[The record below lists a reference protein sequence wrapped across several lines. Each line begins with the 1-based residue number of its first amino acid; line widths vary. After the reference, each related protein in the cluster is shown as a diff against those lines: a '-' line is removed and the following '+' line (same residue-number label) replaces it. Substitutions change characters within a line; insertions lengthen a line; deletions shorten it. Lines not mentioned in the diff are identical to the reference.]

1 MRRAVIRNAI
11 LGISGTLTFL
21 TTIVFFDLGC
31 TGSSEDNKGPVA
43 TVELNPPS
51 TTLVVGRTAQLTAI
65 TRLANGTQVN
75 GRFCTWFSSNDHIV
89 SISENGVA
97 TAIAEGTVT
106 ITAVCEQKTGTA
118 QVTVS
123 PVAVATIE
131 VSPSPATVKRDY
143 TTQMTAVVKDANG
156 NVLLNR
162 VITWSTVSGT
172 GSASIDNQGLVT
184 GGQAGTV
191 QVVATCE
198 AKNVTVQ
205 LAVTPNPVMSVVVEP
220 NPVSLPFN
228 TNSQLSARTFDS
240 QGHEVFFRD
249 VTWISGAPGI
259 VDVTPPQGSTGGVAF
274 TGIHAYAEGGP
285 VTITATSEGQPGF
298 GQVTVPPIGPPG
310 VLSGRVINYLTG
322 AGIGAATVTF
332 FTSTGSTSLGTAT
345 SAADGSFTSPPL
357 TNIANGVWIQ
367 ATQTGF
373 VPGHVFVATVPP
385 NQTTFTEPIPL
396 VPQNSGSGGISGVVR
411 NARTGQGIAGAS
423 VSRYS
428 FSDRVGVTVTA
439 DANGAYLFDPVAPGS
454 YVVTATATGF
464 QSTSRTGVAVGQN
477 SVTSGQDLVL
487 SPTGTNDIRIVLTW
501 GTTPNDLDSHLTG
514 PNADAT
520 RFHVYYAATGNLTA
534 APFAKLDIDD
544 VSGSGPETITI
555 TQFNSGNYRYSIHDF
570 SNRSSNTS
578 AALGQSG
585 AKVQVYSPT
594 ALLYTF
600 FVPAQPGTLW
610 TVFEMTGSIANPV
623 ITPRNFMSFTS
634 DPAGITSP
642 PVSEMLGA
650 TDAAWIARAI
660 RFSPKAPH

>member
-1 MRRAVIRNAI
+1 MRRAQIRNTI

-31 TGSSEDNKGPVA
+31 TGSDDNKGPVA
-43 TVELNPPS
+43 TVSIDPPS
-51 TTLVVGRTAQLTAI
+51 TTLLVGRTAQLKAI

-75 GRFCTWFSSNDHIV
+75 GRFCTWFSSNDHTV
-89 SISENGVA
+89 SISENGLA

-106 ITAVCEQKTGTA
+106 ITAVCEQKTGTG

-123 PVAVATIE
+123 PVAVDRVE

-143 TTQMTAVVKDANG
+143 TTQMTAVAKDANG
-156 NVLLNR
+156 NALLNR
-162 VITWSTVSGT
+162 VITWSTIPGT
-172 GSASIDNQGLVT
+172 GSAGIDNQGLVR
-184 GGQAGTV
+184 GEQDGTA
-191 QVVATCE
+191 QVVATSE
-198 AKNVTVQ
+198 GKTGIAQ
-205 LAVTPNPVMSVVVEP
+205 LTVTPNPVMRVVVEP

-228 TNSQLSARTFDS
+228 TSSQLFAHTFDS
-240 QGHEVFFRD
+240 QKEVFFRT
-249 VTWISGAPGI
+249 VTWISGAAGI
-259 VDVTPPQGSTGGVAF
+259 VDVTPPHGSTGGVAY

-285 VTITATSEGQPGF
+285 VTITATSEGQPGYA
-298 GQVTVPPIGPPG
+298 QVTVPPIGPPG
-310 VLSGRVINYLTG
+310 VLSGRVINYNTG
-322 AGIGAATVTF
+322 AGIGGATVTF
-332 FTSTGSTSLGTAT
+332 FNSSGSTSLGTTT

-373 VPGHVFVATVPP
+373 VTGHVFVATVPP

-396 VPQNSGSGGISGVVR
+396 VPDNNTVGGIAGVVR
-411 NARTGQGIAGAS
+411 NARTGQGIAGAT
-423 VSRYS
+423 VSRIS
-428 FSDRVGVTVTA
+428 FSDPTPRTVTSG
-439 DANGAYLFDPVAPGS
+439 ANGAYLFDNVPPGTYQLS
-454 YVVTATATGF
+454 ASATGF
-464 QSTSRTGVAVGQN
+464 QTTTRTGVAVGQGN
-477 SVTSGQDLVL
+477 VTGGQDLVL

-501 GTTPNDLDSHLTG
+501 GTSPNDLDSHLTG

-520 RFHVYYAATGNLTA
+520 RFHVYYAATGDLIA

-544 VSGSGPETITI
+544 VTGSGPETITI

-570 SNRSSNTS
+570 SNRSSNSS

-642 PVSEMLGA
+642 PPDGVLTA
-650 TDAAWIARAI
+650 TDALEILRAI
-660 RFSPKAPH
+660 RLYPKPVPR

>member
-31 TGSSEDNKGPVA
+31 TGSDDNKGPVA

-51 TTLVVGRTAQLTAI
+51 TTLLVGRTAQLTAI

-156 NVLLNR
+156 NVLLDR
-162 VITWSTVSGT
+162 LVTWSTISGT

-191 QVVATCE
+191 QVVATSE
-198 AKNVTVQ
+198 LKTGAAQ
-205 LAVTPNPVMSVVVEP
+205 LTVTPNPVASVVVEP
-220 NPVSLPFN
+220 NSVSLPFN
-228 TNSQLSARTFDS
+228 TSSQLFAKTFDS

-285 VTITATSEGQPGF
+285 VTITATSEGQTGF

-322 AGIGAATVTF
+322 ASIGGATVTF
-332 FTSTGSTSLGTAT
+332 FTSSGSTSLGTST

-367 ATQTGF
+367 ASQTGF

-396 VPQNSGSGGISGVVR
+396 VPDNNTVGGIAGVVR
-411 NARTGQGIAGAS
+411 NARTGQGITGAT
-423 VSRYS
+423 VTRIS
-428 FSDRVGVTVTA
+428 FSDPSPRTVTSG
-439 DANGAYLFDPVAPGS
+439 ANGAYQFDNVPPGTYQLS
-454 YVVTATATGF
+454 ASATGF
-464 QSTSRTGVAVGQN
+464 QTTTRTGVAVGQGN
-477 SVTSGQDLVL
+477 VTGGQDLVL

-501 GTTPNDLDSHLTG
+501 GTSPNDLDSHLTG

-520 RFHVYYAATGNLTA
+520 RFHVYYGATGNLTA

-594 ALLYTF
+594 ALLYTA
-600 FVPAQPGTLW
+600 FVPPQPGTLW